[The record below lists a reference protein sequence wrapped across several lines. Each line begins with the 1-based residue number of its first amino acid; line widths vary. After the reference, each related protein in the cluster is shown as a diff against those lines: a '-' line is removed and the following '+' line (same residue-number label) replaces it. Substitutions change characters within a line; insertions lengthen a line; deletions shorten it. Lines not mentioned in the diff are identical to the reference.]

1 MRPFGMVFA
10 PVFCRVLKILCTACT
25 LGLEPGAAYAQA
37 ATPAVPPGFA
47 TETFSR
53 TELLSGTRITEAACA
68 ALPTAVWV
76 VVGGQGECIRY
87 YHSDA
92 GGGGREALVYLP
104 ADVATVNGRG
114 EVRPNEHYL
123 KQSPAGSQNSS
134 ASWSRSLRMP
144 YLLLGRP
151 GTFGSS
157 GEHAKRRTARE
168 IDVVS
173 AALDAIKAKHGY
185 ARLHVMGYAEGGHT
199 AAALLSR
206 RTDLGCVVLASAL
219 ISVRDWL
226 TEFDRSDDVTGN
238 KAPIDPIALV
248 DRVAKRP
255 DLRIFVVTDPDDV
268 VISARS
274 QTKYA
279 RRAAAAGL
287 PVRQIFM
294 AAPDPHAHALVRAGS
309 EIAASCAKGTPDDA
323 IVAKYQNKVPEIPPD
338 ADEPRLHAADVL
350 TRGIALTELQC
361 KGLASAIW
369 VRVEGRT
376 FCVRYWMSAAGGKK
390 DDAMVFLDG
399 DLSETEKGS
408 GKLNSHSVRVTSSS
422 MQRNAQFWSR
432 VYGGP
437 YVVIGRPGTFG
448 SSGHHGRDRRTAL
461 EVKVVMAA
469 LDALKER
476 HGFKRFHTIGQSGG
490 GHTVAAMAQM
500 RADMGCSVMASGVLS
515 VKSRERER
523 GIQIGTRIM
532 AAYDPI
538 DFVGAMRHQP
548 GRRMIVISDPD
559 DRAVSFRSQREFV
572 ERVKAKGVPILHL
585 TMAAG
590 DDKYHGLASQG
601 RQLAA
606 DCAKDVDDEALT
618 AKYQTKAAPVASR
631 R

>member
-1 MRPFGMVFA
+1 MRPIGFFKV
-10 PVFCRVLKILCTACT
+10 LCTACT

-37 ATPAVPPGFA
+37 APPTVPPGFA

-53 TELLSGTRITEAACA
+53 AELLSGTRITEAACA

-92 GGGGREALVYLP
+92 GGSGREALVYLS
-104 ADVATVNGRG
+104 ADVASVNGRG
-114 EVRPNEHYL
+114 EMRPNELYL
-123 KQSPAGSQNSS
+123 KESPAGSQNGSS
-134 ASWSRSLRMP
+134 GWSRSLRMP

-173 AALDAIKAKHGY
+173 AALDAIKVRHGY
-185 ARLHVMGYAEGGHT
+185 ARLHVTGYAEGGHT

-226 TEFDRSDDVTGN
+226 SEFDRSDDVTGN
-238 KAPIDPIALV
+238 KAPIDPVALV
-248 DRVAKRP
+248 DRVAKRS

-268 VISARS
+268 VISAGS
-274 QTKYA
+274 QTNYA
-279 RRAAAAGL
+279 KRAAAAGL
-287 PVRQIFM
+287 PVRQVFT
-294 AAPDPHAHALVRAGS
+294 AAPDPYAHALGRTGR
-309 EIAASCAKGTPDDA
+309 EIAASCAKGMSDDA
-323 IVAKYQNKVPEIPPD
+323 IVAKFQNKVPEIPPD

-361 KGLASAIW
+361 KGLASAAW
-369 VRVEGRT
+369 VRVEDRT

-390 DDAMVFLDG
+390 EDAMVFLDG
-399 DLSETEKGS
+399 DLGETEKGT
-408 GKLNSHSVRVTSSS
+408 GKLNSHSARVTSGS
-422 MQRNAQFWSR
+422 MQRNAQLWSR
-432 VYGGP
+432 IYGGP
-437 YVVIGRPGTFG
+437 YVVLGRPGTFG
-448 SSGHHGRDRRTAL
+448 SSGHHGRDRRTPL

-469 LDALKER
+469 LDALKDR
-476 HGFKRFHTIGQSGG
+476 HGFKRFHMIGQSGG

-500 RADMGCSVMASGVLS
+500 RGDMGCSVMASGVLS
-515 VKSRERER
+515 VKSRERDLGNR
-523 GIQIGTRIM
+523 IGTKISGS
-532 AAYDPI
+532 YDPI

-559 DRAVSFRSQREFV
+559 DRVVAFRSQREFV
-572 ERVKAKGVPILHL
+572 DRVKAKGVPILHI

-590 DDKYHGLASQG
+590 DDKFHGLSSQG
-601 RQLAA
+601 RQVAVE
-606 DCAKDVDDEALT
+606 CAKDVDDEALT
-618 AKYQTKAAPVASR
+618 TKFQTKAAPVVSR